1 MYKFTLR
8 VNEIRK
14 VQTRFRVIE
23 TVLDSVIILLVAF
36 LVLPLRWIFIPSLVY
51 IIIQLR
57 YGFRYNIIK
66 MIEQRYPSLKE
77 RLSTVHDH
85 RDEKNVV
92 VEDLA
97 ASVLADMEQVRY
109 SSFISTK
116 RLGIRIAAILLLVT
130 LVLST
135 SIISPYLIRQT
146 EISIP
151 SITYTDAL
159 ERIGQGPDT
168 DIFNESSY
176 VRIGNETQGIVLYR
190 GSISELNVQG
200 EKRKAPEIP
209 ASFPGQPSAI
219 PSEIYTGSV
228 PAVYQEIVK
237 NYFTNLSGEE

>member
-36 LVLPLRWIFIPSLVY
+36 IVLPLRWIFIPSLVY

-85 RDEKNVV
+85 RDEKNV
-92 VEDLA
+92 
-97 ASVLADMEQVRY
+97 DMEQVRY